1 MKEKKTV
8 EFIGSIFGAIIGL
21 IVMNT
26 YLIWQRY
33 THGVVL
39 DSWFNILWAA
49 NLSMVVSIVGNL
61 LLAVYRPASMYSF
74 VQMVISVTSVLS
86 AFVFFTVFPVDF
98 AQIGLGFFNYILRIL
113 TIVGMVGGSI
123 SVVVYLVWLLTGKQY
138 KPAVTIAQ

>member
-21 IVMNT
+21 IIMNT
-26 YLIWQRY
+26 YTIWQRY

-49 NLSMVVSIVGNL
+49 NLSMVVSIIGNL

-74 VQMVISVTSVLS
+74 VQLITSLASVLS
-86 AFVFFTVFPVDF
+86 AFVFYTIFPLDF
-98 AQIGLGFFNYILRIL
+98 SQVGLGWFNSVFRIL
-113 TIVGMVGGSI
+113 TIVGIIGGAI
-123 SVVVYLVWLLTGKQY
+123 SAIVYLVWLVTGKQY
-138 KPAVTIAQ
+138 KQAIS